1 MASAKHAQ
9 EPCRLLL
16 VLGVDVTSAGRRSR
30 PSPPLRQHEGDGGL
44 DLLRRNGAKDG
55 VVAVGAF
62 ADGGPQMLR
71 DQRRREIGPEPVGRH
86 GCHMRR
92 IA

>member
-9 EPCRLLL
+9 VLCRLPL
-16 VLGVDVTSAGRRSR
+16 VLGVDVRAQEGDCDRAH
-30 PSPPLRQHEGDGGL
+30 PLRQHERDGGL
-44 DLLRRNGAKDG
+44 DLLRRDPAKGG

-62 ADGGPQMLR
+62 ANGGPQMLR
-71 DQRRREIGPEPVGRH
+71 DQRRREIGPELVGRQ
-86 GCHMRR
+86 GCHMRQ